1 MKGMKNGVSGFSGIL
16 CDSAEFCR
24 TRVRPILKVELEEL
38 KKEIVG
44 KEEEASSVLEPDEE
58 EDEDVEKN
66 PGMRSSN
73 IEKSGN

>member
-1 MKGMKNGVSGFSGIL
+1 MM
-16 CDSAEFCR
+16 
-24 TRVRPILKVELEEL
+24 KVELEEL